1 VANAPA
7 QNIAI
12 PELVQLQP
20 QFQGSDGGYFQGQSA
35 IHFQNSSTKSL
46 KSSSLRSDLGDDIL
60 NKNPFANIH
69 GGSKVAGRTYSER
82 PHEGTLLRGL
92 EDLRKD
98 GALCDVTL
106 TVENKNFCCHRAV
119 LASCSAYF
127 RTMFTAHMLERDLEI
142 IELKDIS
149 ADGLESVL
157 KFIYTNSITISTK
170 NIHNILH
177 SATLLQ
183 VEPVIRFCCQ
193 YLQEE
198 ISLCNCVEIA
208 NLARFFSLNDV
219 EDAVKNYILKNF
231 SQFVQTEEYLKLS
244 VDDVCAI
251 LSADTIRGQSELE
264 LFKAGDKWLM
274 HDYQNRMEHVLKVMS
289 QIRFPLITPDDLD
302 ERVQSVDYM
311 KTECMELLFE
321 ASKYHMLPNK
331 QPLLESQRTRV
342 RGAGPCLLALGGKES
357 TNMVSKDIQVYH
369 SDLGDWCKLG
379 EMEAPAYCHC
389 LAVLND
395 YLFVVGGQELFDNN
409 GNTATNSV
417 FRYDPRFNKWL
428 RMCQMLDCRTD
439 FHVSVIDG
447 CLYAVAGR
455 NNKGPL
461 CTAEK
466 YKVDRN
472 KWEHISELPQA
483 VCAHAGAGL
492 RGRLYISGGF
502 ASDGFQRGVYS
513 YRPEQD
519 KWETRKSL
527 NHERGLHCM
536 VGYENKLFVIGGNNK
551 TNGQRKDV
559 LLTEVYNVQTDQW
572 TKARPLFEGQS
583 EAGAAVVNS
592 RIYVIGGHNWR
603 ERKDV
608 RTVACYDPHKDEWEK
623 ASEFPEALTS
633 VACCALHLPNITVQE
648 LTREKYQIQMET
660 DSLEEVTS

>member
-1 VANAPA
+1 
-7 QNIAI
+7 
-12 PELVQLQP
+12 
-20 QFQGSDGGYFQGQSA
+20 
-35 IHFQNSSTKSL
+35 
-46 KSSSLRSDLGDDIL
+46 
-60 NKNPFANIH
+60 
-69 GGSKVAGRTYSER
+69 
-82 PHEGTLLRGL
+82 
-92 EDLRKD
+92 
-98 GALCDVTL
+98 
-106 TVENKNFCCHRAV
+106 
-119 LASCSAYF
+119 
-127 RTMFTAHMLERDLEI
+127 MFTANMLERDLEI

-149 ADGLESVL
+149 ADGLECVI
-157 KFIYTNSITISTK
+157 KFIYTNKIRISTK
-170 NIHNILH
+170 NIHDILH

-183 VEPVIRFCCQ
+183 VDPVIGFCCQ

-208 NLARFFSLNDV
+208 NLARFFSLTKV
-219 EDAVKNYILKNF
+219 EDAVKKYILKNF

-264 LFKAGDKWLM
+264 LFKAGDKWLK
-274 HDYQNRMEHVLKVMS
+274 HDYPNRMNHVLKVMS

-311 KTECMELLFE
+311 KTDCMELLFE

-331 QPLLESQRTRV
+331 QPLLDSQRTRV

-369 SDLGDWCKLG
+369 GELGDWCKLG

-417 FRYDPRFNKWL
+417 FRYDPRFNNWR
-428 RMCQMLDCRTD
+428 RMQQMLDCRTD

-455 NNKGPL
+455 NNTGPL

-472 KWEHISELPQA
+472 KWEYISELPQA

-492 RGRLYISGGF
+492 RGKLYISGGF

-513 YRPEQD
+513 YRPECD
-519 KWETRKSL
+519 KWETRRSL

-536 VGYENKLFVIGGNNK
+536 VGYKDKLFVIGGNNK

-559 LLTEVYNVQTDQW
+559 LLTEVYSVLTDQW

-583 EAGAAVVNS
+583 EAGAAVVNA

-608 RTVACYDPHKDEWEK
+608 RTVACYDPEKDEWEK